1 MVRQV
6 SCSPAAYHSS
16 SAAHTQAALDEA
28 QGDVVCGLHFMAGA
42 VSLELLRE
50 QLFSHLTVSSQDLV
64 GRGRRST
71 MSYMNNTGTAGKPF
85 IPLPNHS
92 VTVLWRGPPAPPPR
106 SRPQR
111 VQQAREAQALRDSLH
126 TPGNYLRDCARIVA
140 E

>member
-50 QLFSHLTVSSQDLV
+50 QLFLLTLTVSSQDLV

-71 MSYMNNTGTAGKPF
+71 MLYMNNIGTAGKPF
-85 IPLPNHS
+85 NPL
-92 VTVLWRGPPAPPPR
+92 LF
-106 SRPQR
+106 
-111 VQQAREAQALRDSLH
+111 L
-126 TPGNYLRDCARIVA
+126 
-140 E
+140 

>member
-50 QLFSHLTVSSQDLV
+50 QLFSHLNCLIARF
-64 GRGRRST
+64 GRE
-71 MSYMNNTGTAGKPF
+71 
-85 IPLPNHS
+85 
-92 VTVLWRGPPAPPPR
+92 GPP
-106 SRPQR
+106 QHH
-111 VQQAREAQALRDSLH
+111 VIYEQYWHGGQAFHPAA
-126 TPGNYLRDCARIVA
+126 
-140 E
+140 